1 MNRAVHNPADL
12 TQMAG
17 EFRLQGRLRDALLHC
32 DAALQ
37 IDPRYVPAWLERGF
51 AFASGGSMASA
62 SECYRQVVALEPG
75 NADAHAGLAS
85 IAARDGDGAEG
96 RAHALAALSA
106 DPGNAIAAAALATMD
121 IESGAP
127 DAARALVEPLLAG
140 MDQADNNRAMLAGLL
155 GDACAKLG
163 DAPAAHAAYTL
174 SKSDFATIFAPHFAH
189 RESATAMVQRIHA
202 GITAMDPSGW
212 QPAKAPRPANAAA
225 THIFLLGYPRSGN
238 TLVENILASIPGVT
252 ALEERPTLQAADME
266 FLVGNDGF
274 ARLSGLSEAQVDP
287 YRQAY
292 WDKVAA
298 AGAEVTGEAFVD
310 MDPLKG
316 LRLPLIA
323 RLFPVARVLIMRRD
337 PRDVVWSCFHTNFA
351 LTNAA
356 MEFTTLERTARHYD
370 ATMRLIETAREHLP
384 IRALEVDYHRLVRNF
399 DTVTREICAFTDLK
413 WSESLSRF
421 DRTAKA
427 RGVATASA
435 GQVRR
440 GLYDGRGQ
448 WEPYAAYLEPVM
460 PILQPWIEKFGYA

>member
-85 IAARDGDGAEG
+85 IAARDGDSAEG
-96 RAHALAALSA
+96 RAHAHAALSA

-174 SKSDFATIFAPHFAH
+174 SKSDFATIFAPHFAN

-212 QPAKAPRPANAAA
+212 QPAKAARPANAAA

-238 TLVENILASIPGVT
+238 TLVENILASILGVT
-252 ALEERPTLQAADME
+252 ALEERPTLQTADME
-266 FLVGNDGF
+266 FLVGEDGL
-274 ARLSGLSEAQVDP
+274 ARLSGMAEPQLDP
-287 YRQAY
+287 FRQAY

-298 AGAEVTGEAFVD
+298 AGADVTAQGFVD

-323 RLFPVARVLIMRRD
+323 RLFPDARVLIMRRD

-384 IRALEVDYHRLVRNF
+384 IRALEVDYHRLVRHF